1 MKKHNLYI
9 VITRTNTILGKLIQ
23 FFKKDDYTHAAI
35 SFDKRLNHM
44 YSFGRKYAFIP
55 FIGVFK
61 HEEVNTGLNKYQREI
76 PGVIIE
82 LEVTR
87 EQYEKA
93 TALIG
98 QFITNSKQY
107 KYNYWG
113 LYHGLFN
120 REACYDY
127 RFLCSEFVYHIL
139 KESGIIDFN
148 LPRNLVRPQTFLD
161 LEGRIVF
168 KGNIKDINTRG
179 RGYKLILPR
188 NDRRA
193 INM

>member
-1 MKKHNLYI
+1 MQKHNLYI
-9 VITRTNTILGKLIQ
+9 VVTRTNTFLGKLIQ
-23 FFKKDDYTHAAI
+23 FFKKDEYTHAAI
-35 SFDKRLNHM
+35 SLDKRLNHM

-61 HEEVNTGLNKYQREI
+61 HEEVNTGLNKYQKEI

-82 LEVTR
+82 LEVTK

-93 TALIG
+93 TALIA
-98 QFITNSKQY
+98 QFISNSKKY
-107 KYNYWG
+107 KYNYRG

-120 REACYDY
+120 REACSDY
-127 RFLCSEFVYHIL
+127 RFLCSEFVYYIL
-139 KESGIIDFN
+139 KESGIIDFK

-161 LEGRIVF
+161 LEGRVIF
-168 KGNIKDINTRG
+168 KGNIKDIHPRG
-179 RGYKLILPR
+179 RGYQLLFLNNK
-188 NDRRA
+188 RRI